1 MKKEKCKIFCIYFK
15 QEFSIF
21 SSVFNTKA
29 ENLLREIAKI
39 GGTDNYFNSNSLE
52 SLCDTFDRI
61 SDAIQTSYK
70 LKLK

>member
-1 MKKEKCKIFCIYFK
+1 MEKERCKIFCIYFK
-15 QEFSIF
+15 QEDYTDNS
-21 SSVFNTKA
+21 A
-29 ENLLREIAKI
+29 EDLLREIAKI

-52 SLCDTFDRI
+52 SLCETFDKI